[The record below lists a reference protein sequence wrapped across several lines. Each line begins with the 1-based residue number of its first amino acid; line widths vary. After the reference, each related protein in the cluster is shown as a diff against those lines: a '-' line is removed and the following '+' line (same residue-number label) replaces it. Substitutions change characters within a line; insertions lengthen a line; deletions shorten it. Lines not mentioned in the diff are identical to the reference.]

1 MGDLNYKAF
10 ISYSHG
16 DGKLVDWLHKRLE
29 AYRPPKGVGPADA
42 RPLRPIFR
50 DRAELS
56 AAADLGGAIREAL
69 DRSGHLIVVC
79 SEASRRSKWVGE
91 EIRHFLSTHGPQ
103 RVICVLVDTPEGGGE
118 VIDCLPPVLRE
129 AFPPGGEPL
138 AADLRPGGDGR
149 RLAFLKVA
157 ATLLGVRLDNLIQRD
172 ARRRSRW
179 MAATTAGALGVAV
192 VTGALAVVAFEAR
205 REAEAQ
211 RAEAEDLVAY
221 MLGDLRKKLEP
232 VGRLDVL
239 DGVGA
244 RALAHY
250 AHIDASDLDDED
262 LSQQAKAQTLLGEI
276 RDKRGDLKG
285 ARQAFSQAALTS
297 EALSNRN
304 PQDGARL
311 YDHAQNVFW
320 LAYVDWRLAR
330 IADAEAG
337 FRRYGELA
345 ERLTKLDP
353 SNVEWRMEVAYA
365 RNNLGTLLLGEGRSK
380 DALVVFDDARVR
392 FEAAAKASP
401 GAVQPMKDLADVHAW
416 LSDAHYRLG
425 HVDKAYEQR
434 AMAQSIVAGLLK
446 KDPEN
451 RPMTAK
457 LYAGQLALA
466 RRALDMGR
474 VDEARRLV
482 DAARRGFRDLTALDP
497 ENATWLDYAANVE
510 LDAFDVAFVAGDLA
524 TARAAHTEAER
535 RIERLR
541 ALNPEVYVWMAR
553 LSGKL
558 RVQAIRL
565 AEVDG
570 KSEVAKAAAREIEQS
585 LAKRTGK
592 KGDAEIEDWLLSVAY
607 LKQGRADQVV
617 GFLGPRRDSLS
628 PEKLD
633 VLARALHSL
642 GRFSEAS
649 AIVNKLRL
657 HGYARPDFVAF
668 SRDSSLG

>member
-29 AYRPPKGVGPADA
+29 AYRPPKGVGPVDA

-56 AAADLGGAIREAL
+56 AAADLGEAIRDAL
-69 DRSGHLIVVC
+69 DRSEHLIVVC
-79 SEASRRSKWVGE
+79 SEASRRSRWVGE
-91 EIRHFLSTHGPQ
+91 EISRFLSTHGSQ
-103 RVICVLVDTPEGGGE
+103 RVICLLVDTPEGGGE

-129 AFPPGGEPL
+129 ALPPGGEPL

-149 RLAFLKVA
+149 RLAFLKIA
-157 ATLLGVRLDNLIQRD
+157 STLLGVRLDNLIQRD

-179 MAATTAGALGVAV
+179 MAGVTAGAVGVAV
-192 VTGALAVVAFEAR
+192 VTGALAVTAFQAR
-205 REAEAQ
+205 REAEVQ

-250 AHIDASDLDDED
+250 AHIETSDLDDRA
-262 LSQQAKAQTLLGEI
+262 LAQQAKAQTLLGEI

-297 EALSNRN
+297 GALSNRAPN
-304 PQDGARL
+304 DGERL

-330 IADAEAG
+330 KAEAEAG

-353 SNVEWRMEVAYA
+353 KNVDWKLEVAYA
-365 RNNLGTLLLGEGRSK
+365 RNNLGTLQLEQGRPADAMKSFGE
-380 DALVVFDDARVR
+380 ARDR
-392 FEAAAKASP
+392 FEAIRKANPDNS
-401 GAVQPMKDLADVHAW
+401 ASLAGTISARAW
-416 LSDAHYRLG
+416 LSDSL
-425 HVDKAYEQR
+425 QR
-434 AMAQSIVAGLLK
+434 AGNLSESYAERGRSQALMGDMLK
-446 KDPEN
+446 KDPQN
-451 RPMTAK
+451 RPLAAK
-457 LYAGQLALA
+457 FWAGQLALA
-466 RRALDMGR
+466 RRALDLGR
-474 VDEARRLV
+474 VSEARTLIDGARL
-482 DAARRGFRDLTALDP
+482 GFKDLTAFDP
-497 ENATWLDYAANVE
+497 QNATWLDYAAAVE
-510 LDAFDVAFVAGDLA
+510 LDAFDVAFAAGDI
-524 TARAAHTEAER
+524 AAAKAAQADAAG

-541 ALNPEVYVWMAR
+541 ALNPEVYSWSAK

-565 AEVDG
+565 AQRDG
-570 KSEVAKAAAREIEQS
+570 DDQAARAAAREIEQS
-585 LAKRTGK
+585 LTGRSGV
-592 KGDAEIEDWLLSVAY
+592 KGDEDLEIWLLASAR
-607 LKQGRADQVV
+607 LAQGRAAEAEK
-617 GFLGPRRDSLS
+617 LLAPRADSLPLES
-628 PEKLD
+628 RFA
-633 VLARALHSL
+633 LARALHEM
-642 GRFSEAS
+642 GHAKEA
-649 AIVNKLRL
+649 AAVVRKLQSQ
-657 HGYARPDFVAF
+657 GYARPEFVAF
-668 SRDSSLG
+668 LRDSALG

>member
-29 AYRPPKGVGPADA
+29 AYRPPRGVGPADA

-69 DRSGHLIVVC
+69 DRSEHLIVVC

-103 RVICVLVDTPEGGGE
+103 RVICVLVDAPEGGGE

-157 ATLLGVRLDNLIQRD
+157 STLLGVRLDNLIQRD
-172 ARRRSRW
+172 ARRRQRW

-192 VTGALAVVAFEAR
+192 VTGVLAVVAFDAR

-250 AHIDASDLDDED
+250 AHVDARDLDDED

-304 PQDGARL
+304 PQDGKRL

-330 IADAEAG
+330 TADAEAG

-353 SNVEWRMEVAYA
+353 NNLDWRMEVAYA
-365 RNNLGTLLLGEGRSK
+365 RNNLGTLLLDEGRSK
-380 DALVVFDDARVR
+380 DALAAFDDARIR

-401 GAVQPMKDLADVHAW
+401 DAVQPVKDLADAHAW
-416 LSDAHYRLG
+416 LSDTHYRSGNLAQ
-425 HVDKAYEQR
+425 AYEQR
-434 AMAQSIVAGLLK
+434 AIAQSIVAGLLK
-446 KDPEN
+446 RDPEN
-451 RPMTAK
+451 RPMAAK

-466 RRALDMGR
+466 RRALDLGR
-474 VDEARRLV
+474 VEEARRLV
-482 DAARRGFRDLTALDP
+482 DGARRGFRDLTALDP

-510 LDAFDVAFVAGDLA
+510 LDAFDVAFAAGDLPA
-524 TARAAHTEAER
+524 ARAAHAEAVR

-541 ALNPEVYVWMAR
+541 SLNPEVYAWMAR
-553 LSGKL
+553 LNGKL

-565 AEVDG
+565 AERDG
-570 KSEVAKAAAREIEQS
+570 RPEAARAAAREIEQS
-585 LAKRTGK
+585 LASRK
-592 KGDAEIEDWLLSVAY
+592 KGEGDAQLEEWLLGMAR
-607 LKQGRADQVV
+607 LTQGRSAEVISL
-617 GFLGPRRDSLS
+617 LGPRREALS
-628 PEKLD
+628 PETLY
-633 VLARALHSL
+633 VLARALHGQ
-642 GRFSEAS
+642 GRISEAS

>member
-16 DGKLVDWLHKRLE
+16 DGKLVDWLHRRLE
-29 AYRPPKGVGPADA
+29 AYRPPKGAGPADA

-69 DRSGHLIVVC
+69 DRSEHLIVVC

-103 RVICVLVDTPEGGGE
+103 RVICVLVDSPEGGGE
-118 VIDCLPPVLRE
+118 VIDCLPPLLRE

-138 AADLRPGGDGR
+138 AADLRPGGDGH

-192 VTGALAVVAFEAR
+192 VTGALAVVAFDAR

-250 AHIDASDLDDED
+250 AHVDPRDLDDED

-304 PQDGARL
+304 PQDGERL
-311 YDHAQNVFW
+311 YEHAQNVFW

-330 IADAEAG
+330 TADAEAG

-345 ERLTKLDP
+345 ERLTRLDP
-353 SNVEWRMEVAYA
+353 NNLDWRMEVAYA
-365 RNNLGTLLLGEGRSK
+365 RNNLGTLLLDEGRNK
-380 DALVVFDDARVR
+380 DALAAFDDARIR
-392 FEAAAKASP
+392 FEAAAKAAP
-401 GAVQPMKDLADVHAW
+401 DATQPVKDLADAHAW
-416 LSDAHYRLG
+416 LSDTHYRLG
-425 HVDKAYEQR
+425 QMPQAYEQR
-434 AMAQSIVAGLLK
+434 AIAQSIVAGLLK

-466 RRALDMGR
+466 RRALDLGR

-482 DAARRGFRDLTALDP
+482 DGARRGFRELTTLDP
-497 ENATWLDYAANVE
+497 ENANWLDYAANAE
-510 LDAFDVAFVAGDLA
+510 LDAFDVAFAAGDVA
-524 TARAAHTEAER
+524 TARAVHAEAVR

-541 ALNPEVYVWMAR
+541 SLNPEVYAWMAR
-553 LSGKL
+553 LNGKL

-570 KSEVAKAAAREIEQS
+570 QPEAAKAAAREIEQS
-585 LAKRTGK
+585 LAGRTGR
-592 KGDAEIEDWLLSVAY
+592 KGDAELEVWLLGMAH
-607 LKQGRADQVV
+607 LAQGRTDEVIRV
-617 GFLGPRRDSLS
+617 LEPRRDSLS
-628 PEKLD
+628 PEALYI
-633 VLARALHSL
+633 LARAFHSQ
-642 GRFSEAS
+642 GRISEAT

-657 HGYARPDFVAF
+657 RGYARPDFVAF

>member
-29 AYRPPKGVGPADA
+29 AYRPPRGVGPADA

-69 DRSGHLIVVC
+69 DRSEHLIVVC

-103 RVICVLVDTPEGGGE
+103 RVICVLVDAPEGAGE

-179 MAATTAGALGVAV
+179 MAATTAGAVGVAV
-192 VTGALAVVAFEAR
+192 VTGALAVVAFDAR

-250 AHIDASDLDDED
+250 AHIDARDLDDED

-304 PQDGARL
+304 PQDGKRL

-330 IADAEAG
+330 TADAEAG

-353 SNVEWRMEVAYA
+353 GNIDWRMEVAYA
-365 RNNLGTLLLGEGRSK
+365 RSNLGTLLLDEGRSR
-380 DALVVFDDARVR
+380 DALEAFEGAQTR
-392 FEAAAKASP
+392 FEAVVKASP
-401 GAVQPMKDLADVHAW
+401 DAIQPVKDLADSHAW
-416 LSDAHYRLG
+416 LSDTHYRLG
-425 HVDKAYEQR
+425 EMRYAYEQR
-434 AMAQSIVAGLLK
+434 VKAQALMSGLLK

-451 RPMTAK
+451 RPMAAK
-457 LYAGQLALA
+457 LYAGQLGLA
-466 RRALDMGR
+466 RRALDLGR

-482 DAARRGFRDLTALDP
+482 DGARRGFRELTALDP

-510 LDAFDVAFVAGDLA
+510 LDAFDVAFAAGDLP
-524 TARAAHTEAER
+524 TARAVHAEATR

-541 ALNPEVYVWMAR
+541 ALNPEVYAWMSR

-570 KSEVAKAAAREIEQS
+570 KPEAARAAAREIEQS
-585 LAKRTGK
+585 LAGRTGK
-592 KGDAEIEDWLLSVAY
+592 KGDAELEAWLLGMAHIA
-607 LKQGRADQVV
+607 QGRTADAVSL
-617 GFLGPRRDSLS
+617 LGPRRETLS
-628 PEKLD
+628 PEALY
-633 VLARALHSL
+633 VLARALHSQ
-642 GRFSEAS
+642 GRISEAS